1 MHRAIELGRHKAIL
15 FGQHKALGNGI
26 YGRHK
31 SGSHSRSVN
40 QLIRGSGS
48 PAVKKNYGEGV
59 SGCGIKKL
67 VPLKFKF
74 GKR

>member
-1 MHRAIELGRHKAIL
+1 MHRAIQLGRHKAIL
-15 FGQHKALGNGI
+15 FSPHRAIGNGI

-31 SGSHSRSVN
+31 SGSHPRSSY

-48 PAVKKNYGEGV
+48 PAVKKNFGEGV
-59 SGCGIKKL
+59 AGCGVKKL